1 MIEDL
6 KNRTEREADVR
17 ECQALGASVKKTS
30 RAKSAA
36 LVRVHHDNIERY
48 LHLLRTKLTASERQ
62 LVERHLSVDL
72 GAVDQL
78 ISGCF
83 GAAPA
88 HATDGN
94 LRGSNC
100 VA

>member
-1 MIEDL
+1 MF
-6 KNRTEREADVR
+6 
-17 ECQALGASVKKTS
+17 ASVGRWVLLS
-30 RAKSAA
+30 RRPAERKSAA

-72 GAVDQL
+72 RAVDQL

>member
-48 LHLLRTKLTASERQ
+48 
-62 LVERHLSVDL
+62 
-72 GAVDQL
+72 QL